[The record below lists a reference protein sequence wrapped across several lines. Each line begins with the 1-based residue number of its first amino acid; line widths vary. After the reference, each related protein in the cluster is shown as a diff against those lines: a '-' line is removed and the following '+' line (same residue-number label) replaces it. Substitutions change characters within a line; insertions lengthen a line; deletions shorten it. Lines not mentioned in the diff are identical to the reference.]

1 MPIAYTWFHSS
12 GRQLFTDQRR
22 VFVNQG
28 QLSFSS
34 VEKGDLGLYRCVASN
49 AYGSAEVNFTLNV
62 LCMFDRARSTR
73 LSCSLVVDGPV
84 IVRTQGYPKS
94 GAVMP
99 GTSATLLCVVDANPL
114 ELNKLRW
121 FKDAEELLL
130 TNRDAQWERRIE
142 GNEASLIARSVR
154 REDAAQY
161 ACEIDNALGNSR
173 ATVPLSVQCQ

>member
-1 MPIAYTWFHSS
+1 
-12 GRQLFTDQRR
+12 
-22 VFVNQG
+22 
-28 QLSFSS
+28 
-34 VEKGDLGLYRCVASN
+34 
-49 AYGSAEVNFTLNV
+49 
-62 LCMFDRARSTR
+62 
-73 LSCSLVVDGPV
+73 
-84 IVRTQGYPKS
+84 
-94 GAVMP
+94 MP